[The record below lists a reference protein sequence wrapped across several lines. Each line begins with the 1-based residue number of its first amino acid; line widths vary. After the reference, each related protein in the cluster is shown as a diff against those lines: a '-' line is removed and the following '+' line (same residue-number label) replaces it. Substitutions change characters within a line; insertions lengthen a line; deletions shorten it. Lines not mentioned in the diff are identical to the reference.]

1 MTQNNP
7 NLVIAVPENEPK
19 PEAAKPEVG
28 TLVTSPDI
36 ASRPR
41 ARHWMMIASF
51 LFIVVLPP
59 ILAAFFLY
67 STARDQY
74 HSKVS
79 FSIRSEEFSNPL
91 EALGAFTEVSTATAS
106 DVAILYDFLRSQ
118 PLVERI
124 QDRLDIR
131 EMYSRNPLDFL
142 YNISSDATTEEL
154 VDHWARMISVTTDPG
169 TAIIDIEVRAFDRA
183 EARLIAQAIVEES
196 ASLVNDMSQVAREDA
211 MRFASEDLERAQ
223 ERLSDIRTR
232 VRAFRTENQ
241 IIDPEADSQ
250 SQMGVVAELQSQL
263 ADMLIR
269 LESLREFATPG
280 DQRIQ
285 TLETQVRATRKQI
298 ADERSK
304 VADVDLNGRTMSDI
318 VGEYETLLVDLEFSE
333 NAYTSALAAF
343 EQARAEARRQSRYA
357 AVHIEPTIADESL
370 YPQRYLLVLVVF
382 MIALATWSVATLI
395 YYNIRDRS

>member
-1 MTQNNP
+1 MTQKNP
-7 NLVIAVPENEPK
+7 NLKIAVPEKDE
-19 PEAAKPEVG
+19 EAAVG
-28 TLVTSPDI
+28 TLVTKPDI

-41 ARHWMMIASF
+41 LRHWVMVSTF
-51 LFIVVLPP
+51 LLMVVLPP
-59 ILAAFFLY
+59 ILAAAYLY
-67 STARDQY
+67 TTARDQY
-74 HSKVS
+74 HSNVS

-106 DVAILYDFLRSQ
+106 DVAILYDFIRSQ
-118 PLVERI
+118 PLVESL
-124 QDRLDIR
+124 QERLDLR
-131 EMYSRNPLDFL
+131 EMYSRNPLDII

-154 VDHWARMISVTTDPG
+154 VDHWARMVSVTTDPG
-169 TAIIDIEVRAFDRA
+169 TAIIDVEVRAFNRE
-183 EARLIAQAIVEES
+183 EAQRIAQAIVEES
-196 ASLVNDMSQVAREDA
+196 SALVNEMSQVAREDA
-211 MRFASEDLERAQ
+211 MRFANEDLERAQ
-223 ERLSDIRTR
+223 ERLSDIRRR
-232 VRAFRTENQ
+232 VREFRTENQ

-269 LESLREFATPG
+269 LESLREFASPG

-285 TLETQVRATRKQI
+285 TLETQIRATRKQI

-357 AVHIEPTIADESL
+357 AVHIEPTIAQESL
-370 YPQRYLLVLVVF
+370 YPRRYLLVLIVSL
-382 MIALATWSVATLI
+382 ISLAVWSVATLVF
-395 YYNIRDRS
+395 YNVRDRS